1 MADKVYLIT
10 GTSAGIGVGIAE
22 CLVKAGAKNLVLV
35 ARRKDRLDEVAKSL
49 KKLGAAEVLVL
60 PRDLSDLSTC
70 PDIIK
75 ETINKFGSTYLERNI
90 FTTYF

>member
-10 GTSAGIGVGIAE
+10 GTSSGIGVGIAE

-35 ARRKDRLDEVAKSL
+35 ARRKDKLDEVANSL
-49 KKLGAAEVLVL
+49 KKLGATEVLTL
-60 PRDLSDLSTC
+60 QKDLSDLSTC

-75 ETINKFGSTYLERNI
+75 ETINKFGSM
-90 FTTYF
+90 